1 MAQQVTVNLNL
12 QQLAGGS
19 GPVQPSIAVQGS
31 FDPTTGAFTGAQAQA
46 QVALVANVMRDVQV
60 GLYGQVSAGDA
71 TDQSGNHA
79 TVGVAAGAQA
89 SVNLNK
95 NLQIFAQVQ
104 GGANATQGEG
114 GGPAIAT
121 AAGVQWTF
129 P

>member
-19 GPVQPSIAVQGS
+19 GPVQPTIAVQGN

-46 QVALVANVMRDVQV
+46 QVALVANVMKDVQV
-60 GLYGQVSAGDA
+60 GLYGQVSAGEA
-71 TDQSGNHA
+71 TDQSGSHGTA
-79 TVGVAAGAQA
+79 GVAAGAQA